1 MYVCMFINVLV
12 GSDNFMQH
20 MLSITGKGNN
30 VLWLKMT
37 RNSNSSKNKWYYR
50 GTKMFR
56 ERPIHAQAD

>member
-1 MYVCMFINVLV
+1 MYVFHTVKYESV
-12 GSDNFMQH
+12 YTEQF
-20 MLSITGKGNN
+20 

-56 ERPIHAQAD
+56 ERPIHVQAD